1 MRVLLDTHALLW
13 FFAGDNKLS
22 QPAKTIIDDVEVTK
36 LISIASI
43 WEMTIKQARGK
54 LNLETTAAI
63 YARQKLSIQSF
74 QLLSVEISHLEALSL
89 LAAHHN
95 DPFDRI
101 MISQAISENIQL
113 ISCDQFFPNYP
124 VQLIW

>member
-13 FFAGDNKLS
+13 FFAGDTKLS

-43 WEMTIKQARGK
+43 WKMTIKQARGK

-63 YARQKLSIQSF
+63 YARQKLSIQGF

-89 LAAHHN
+89 LSAHHN

-101 MISQAISENIQL
+101 MISQAISENVPL